1 LQKKKLH
8 IKSGFLLAAGLY
20 SIHVQAQ
27 ITVNLPSANITARTD
42 YQQNFTSGTYTSAL
56 GLLPTIG
63 VKSNNANFSN
73 TVGGNGPAPLN
84 LAHIKLVSINNLTV
98 LGTITEIALSTTNQN
113 IYAAVASV
121 SSGTVLNN
129 LRLTTAGFI
138 WVAGTY
144 TTELFFL
151 APGLLGLGNVISPAT
166 HTMNIIVPAF
176 ITPLTSAGT
185 TSILVN
191 NLSFYR
197 TPAGINVNKPIS
209 LANTVIYRPSLQTGN
224 SNFSFSSTLPY
235 NTLPN
240 TPVASVATTLTAVP
254 TATPITL
261 STTAQGLTTV
271 AGLAVPTNNSQTM
284 NYAFSIDAAKLK
296 TGFLQAGTYSVPLTY
311 SWNKPTATYP
321 TGALQT
327 QAVGSL
333 EVVVSDL
340 SEIIANQSTV
350 NLVFSTASHYQNG
363 INQDMSAHIKLS
375 KTTPYNV
382 YVRASSANFGSG
394 VNSIPLDVMRIGPM
408 PGQTGMQTITLSAT
422 AQQLING
429 ADPVIDR
436 SLNIRYSIPAS
447 EISKLLNKPAG
458 TYTTNI
464 IFSFVAP

>member
-1 LQKKKLH
+1 ML
-8 IKSGFLLAAGLY
+8 IASFCIISAE
-20 SIHVQAQ
+20 AQ
-27 ITVNLPSANITARTD
+27 VTVNLPEGNITARTD
-42 YQQNFTSGTYTSAL
+42 YQQNFTSGTYTSVL

-63 VKSNNANFSN
+63 VKSNNANFN
-73 TVGGNGPAPLN
+73 NIVGGNGPAPLN

-98 LGTITEIALSTTNQN
+98 LGTITEIALSTANQN
-113 IYAAVASV
+113 TYAAVATV
-121 SSGTVLNN
+121 ASGTVLNN

-151 APGLLGLGNVISPAT
+151 APGLLGSGNVINPAT

-185 TSILVN
+185 TSLLVN

-197 TPAGINVNKPIS
+197 TPAGISINKAMS
-209 LANTVIYRPSLQTGN
+209 LANSVIYRPNLQTGN
-224 SNFSFSSTLPY
+224 SNFSFSTTLPH
-235 NTLPN
+235 NILP
-240 TPVASVATTLTAVP
+240 TTSVAAVATTLTGVP
-254 TATPITL
+254 TATPIAL
-261 STTAQGLTTV
+261 STTTQGLTTV
-271 AGLAVPTNNSQTM
+271 AGLAVPTNNSQTL
-284 NYAFSIDAAKLK
+284 NYAFSIDATKLQA
-296 TGFLQAGTYSVPLTY
+296 GFLQAGTYSVPLTY
-311 SWNKPTATYP
+311 TWTKPTATYP
-321 TGALQT
+321 TGALQA

-340 SEIIANQSTV
+340 SEIIANQQTV
-350 NLVFSTASHYQNG
+350 NLTFSNTGHYQNG
-363 INQDMSAHIKLS
+363 VNKDMPAHIKLS

-382 YVRASSANFGSG
+382 YVRASTANFASG
-394 VNSIPLDVMRIGPM
+394 ANTVPLNVMRIGPM
-408 PGQTGMQTITLSAT
+408 TGQTGMQTVTLSST

-447 EISKLLNKPAG
+447 ETSKLLNKPAG

-464 IFSFVAP
+464 IFSFIAP